1 MYGIDDLLNVK
12 GRDSNL
18 LRLTLVCNCL
28 IYEIIHP
35 IISGKT
41 IYVSPVPGSVCVLE
55 PVRRVRGGGGADGP
69 D

>member
-1 MYGIDDLLNVK
+1 MYGIDDLLNVE
-12 GRDSNL
+12 GRDCNL
-18 LRLTLVCNCL
+18 LRLTLDCNCL

-35 IISGKT
+35 IISGKI
-41 IYVSPVPGSVCVLE
+41 IYASPVPGSVSVLE